1 LPSLDPPCSIPLA
14 MQSFISVVLI
24 NITQLPQTDFFASS
38 GVIDQRVDF
47 SCQNSSFGSAGFS
60 GP

>member
-1 LPSLDPPCSIPLA
+1 